1 MELSSALTRLK
12 KCCSEVA
19 GFAHSQQLTV
29 SEAGNPPVHK
39 EARYDST
46 ALQAR
51 EGTDRGHYWYG
62 QRFCLGKSLRE
73 FYQLLLIVW
82 LRILSKCGWYV
93 LLELER
99 RGHFQMIRT
108 RPTLTI
114 SSPLSCVS
122 TITCSLIWISPAA
135 LLHSQNCTGLLI
147 YLSALPQKIPLCFVK
162 RLMSHAMVFLFWIPK
177 GHFHFIVLH

>member
-1 MELSSALTRLK
+1 MTDWSVSDLVPTAPVSSQTTLSFGVTTSHCLVTPFLHVCQSVELYSVLTRLK
-12 KCCSEVA
+12 KCCPEVA

-51 EGTDRGHYWYG
+51 EGADRGHYWYG

-73 FYQLLLIVW
+73 CYQLLLIVW
-82 LRILSKCGWYV
+82 LCILSKCGWYV

-99 RGHFQMIRT
+99 QGYFQMIGT
-108 RPTLTI
+108 CVTLTI
-114 SSPLSCVS
+114 SSPLNCVYHS
-122 TITCSLIWISPAA
+122 LFSYWNFTCSASPF
-135 LLHSQNCTGLLI
+135 TKT
-147 YLSALPQKIPLCFVK
+147 Y
-162 RLMSHAMVFLFWIPK
+162 
-177 GHFHFIVLH
+177 